1 VLGCIVP
8 RAAKPVIRP
17 DINSEAMDNL
27 VRAVTRKRKMLQE
40 QVIST
45 RKDVGMVSVA
55 DYQAGLESS
64 KAKNAKQNDAELN

>member
-1 VLGCIVP
+1 
-8 RAAKPVIRP
+8 
-17 DINSEAMDNL
+17 
-27 VRAVTRKRKMLQE
+27 MLQE

>member
-1 VLGCIVP
+1 
-8 RAAKPVIRP
+8 
-17 DINSEAMDNL
+17 MDNL